1 MYIEIVPNRTSPA
14 TILLRECERDGSKI
28 IKRTLA
34 NISDWPMEKVQA
46 MRLVLQG
53 KKVSHLEE
61 IFQVER
67 SLPHGHVEA
76 VVGTMRKL
84 GMENLISSQACSQRD
99 QVMAMIA
106 SQILYHDS
114 KLADTRL
121 WHAST
126 LAQELHVEKVTE
138 DELYKTLDWLL
149 ERQGRIETKL
159 AKKHLQEGARVFYDV
174 SSSYYEGHTC
184 PLARYGH
191 NRDKNKLPIIVYGM
205 MTDQEGRA
213 IAVEVY
219 PGNMGDP
226 KTVPDQ
232 TVKLTKRFGLSRV
245 VLVGDR
251 GMLTDVQIKALAQY
265 PAIGWISA
273 LRSNHIRALVDA
285 GAIQMTL
292 FDQRNLAEI
301 HSPDYPKE
309 RLIVC
314 YNPELAQDRRRTRE
328 ELLEVTQKHLTRIQ
342 KEVQRRKKKPLEDG
356 EIGQKVGRV
365 LGKWKM
371 RKHFQVNIAKGSFQ
385 WSRNEVSIQREKA
398 LDGIY
403 VIRTSEPAEQLSAQ
417 EAVRQYKN
425 LAQVERVFRTCKGMD
440 LLIRPIRHR
449 TEDHVRAHIF
459 LCMLAAYVE
468 WHIRQAWA
476 PILFQDED
484 IKKLRASRDPVAK
497 ATPSSSALQKKSLH
511 VTADG
516 LAIHSFRSLLEELKT
531 RCKNQCRVTSAKI
544 AQHIWQITQPND
556 VQRRALELL
565 GLT

>member
-14 TILLRECERDGSKI
+14 TILLRECKRDGSKI

-34 NISDWPMEKVQA
+34 NISDWPMEQVQS
-46 MRLVLQG
+46 MRFVLQG
-53 KKVSHLEE
+53 AKVAPLEE
-61 IFQVER
+61 VFQVER

-76 VVGTMRKL
+76 VLGMMRKL
-84 GMENLISSQACSQRD
+84 GMENLISSQACPQRD

-106 SQILYHDS
+106 AQILYHDS

-121 WHAST
+121 WNAST

-138 DELYKTLDWLL
+138 DDLYRTLDWLL
-149 ERQGRIETKL
+149 ARQGRIETKL

-174 SSSYYEGHTC
+174 SSSYYEGRTC

-191 NRDKNKLPIIVYGM
+191 NRDENKLPIIVYGM

-219 PGNMGDP
+219 PGNTGDP

-251 GMLTDVQIKALAQY
+251 GMLTDVQIKALVEY
-265 PAIGWISA
+265 PGIGWISA

-301 HSPDYPKE
+301 QSPDYPKE

-314 YNPELAQDRRRTRE
+314 YNPDLAGDRRRTRE
-328 ELLEVTQKHLTRIQ
+328 ALLEITQKHLIRIQ

-356 EIGQKVGRV
+356 EIGQKVGKI

-371 RKHFQVNIAKGSFQ
+371 AKHFQVDITKGSFR
-385 WSRNEVSIQREKA
+385 WSRKEDSIEREKA

-403 VIRTSEPAEQLSAQ
+403 VIRTSEPVEGLPAE

-425 LAQVERVFRTCKGMD
+425 LAQVERVFRICKGMD

-449 TEDHVRAHIF
+449 TEAHVRAHIF

-484 IKKLRASRDPVAK
+484 IKKLRASRDPVAT
-497 ATPSSSALQKKSLH
+497 ATPSTSALQKKSRH
-511 VTADG
+511 ITADG
-516 LAIHSFRSLLEELKT
+516 FGVHSFRSLLEELKT
-531 RCKNQCRVTSAKI
+531 RCKNQCRATSAKI
-544 AQHIWQITQPND
+544 TQHIWQITQPND
-556 VQRRALELL
+556 IQRKALDLLEL
-565 GLT
+565 T